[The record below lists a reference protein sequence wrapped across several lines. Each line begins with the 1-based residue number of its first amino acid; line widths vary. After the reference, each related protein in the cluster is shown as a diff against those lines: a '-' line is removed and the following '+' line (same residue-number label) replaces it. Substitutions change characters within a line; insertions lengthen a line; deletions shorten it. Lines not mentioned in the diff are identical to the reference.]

1 MVDRSGAP
9 TTLGRMMSKLKD
21 AVEASPAARASAVPR
36 RGWWVAKHDDDAVT
50 LKVPMPGLGKEHVK
64 LWADQNTLVIKA
76 EGDKEPAEDDDDGY
90 ETRYSRRI
98 ELPADDTYKMDQVKA
113 EMKNGLL
120 KITVPRVKEEERKD
134 VLHVTVE

>member
-9 TTLGRMMSKLKD
+9 TTLGRLLYKLKD

-50 LKVPMPGLGKEHVK
+50 LKVSMPGLGKEHVK
-64 LWADQNTLVIKA
+64 VWADRQNTLVIKG
-76 EGDKEPAEDDDDGY
+76 EGDKEPAEDDGY
-90 ETRYSRRI
+90 ETRYSRRV
-98 ELPADDTYKMDQVKA
+98 ELPADDTYRMDQVKA